1 MTTKPEELSQM
12 KKLLTLL
19 AALALASF
27 ALAACGSDDSALT
40 RRPPPRARLRLT
52 PRPPGEARRRS
63 TSPPTPTASLAFTE
77 TKIDA
82 KAGAATLEL
91 VNDSPTT
98 HDLVVEDGDGNDI
111 GKTDAISGGTT
122 SFDADLKPGTYTY
135 YCSLPGHREAGM
147 EGTLTV
153 K

>member
-1 MTTKPEELSQM
+1 M

-27 ALAACGSDDSALT
+27 ALAACGSDDSSSD
-40 RRPPPRARLRLT
+40 
-52 PRPPGEARRRS
+52 S
-63 TSPPTPTASLAFTE
+63 TTAAESTAPADTAASGGSAETVDVTADPNGDLAWTE

-122 SFDADLKPGTYTY
+122 SFDADLEPGTYTY